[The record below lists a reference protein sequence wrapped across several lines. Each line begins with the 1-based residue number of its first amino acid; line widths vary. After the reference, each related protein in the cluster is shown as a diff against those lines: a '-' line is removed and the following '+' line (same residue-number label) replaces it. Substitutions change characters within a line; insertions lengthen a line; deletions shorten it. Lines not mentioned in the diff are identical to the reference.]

1 MDLERSSGV
10 RPSRS
15 DDDGALL
22 SLIMDCR
29 PRDEESASSGSSAV
43 VTNVAEA
50 SSSILGDDVD
60 FPNP

>member
-15 DDDGALL
+15 DDGALL